1 MNGVDAHMN
10 KNVVALIAL
19 VSILGC
25 VAVFLLYWTMP
36 RPAPFSL
43 EVIPESLKGD
53 SIPGQR
59 CIFLVTVE
67 DNGTGTGEGKA
78 VTISATA
85 PGAAVTIEHRIIVA
99 GQVAEVTVIP
109 DKASAGSNVTVTVY
123 GEREGLERTKAVT
136 FTVLE
141 VEPEEPS
148 GEDELGRHAAE
159 IRDKFIQWLAANHP
173 ELGITNETKWTG
185 TIVSPRWLVVSHY
198 LFFSEDWEMHVSW
211 HVMIPPYDWA
221 RIDLRRRF
229 TESRPSYAFEISSWM
244 AQEEPHAIELPETVW
259 R

>member
-1 MNGVDAHMN
+1 MKKN
-10 KNVVALIAL
+10 KIALIAL

-25 VAVFLLYWTMP
+25 VVAFFLYWTMP
-36 RPAPFSL
+36 APAPFSL
-43 EVIPESLKGD
+43 QVTPERLNGD
-53 SIPGQR
+53 SIPSQR
-59 CIFLVTVE
+59 CVFLVIVE
-67 DNGTGTGEGKA
+67 DNGTGRGEGKA

-85 PGAAVTIEHRIIVA
+85 PGSAVTVEHETITP

-109 DKASAGSNVTVTVY
+109 DKGSAGSNITVTVR
-123 GEREGLERTKAVT
+123 GEREGLERTRAVT
-136 FTVLE
+136 FAVLE
-141 VEPEEPS
+141 VEPEEP
-148 GEDELGRHAAE
+148 GREDELGRYAAE
-159 IRDKFIQWLAANHP
+159 IRDKFIQWLAAKHP

-198 LFFSEDWEMHVSW
+198 LFFSEDWEMHISW

-229 TESRPSYAFEISSWM
+229 TESRPSHAFEISSLK
-244 AQEEPHAIELPETVW
+244 AQEEPHAIEPPETVW